1 MYFVLVVGAS
11 REEVST
17 WRQDLLA
24 TAVFLVF
31 LATGF
36 TVRTF
41 FTG

>member
-1 MYFVLVVGAS
+1 VVGAS
-11 REEVST
+11 REAVST

-24 TAVFLVF
+24 TGVFLVF

-36 TVRTF
+36 ALRTL

>member
-11 REEVST
+11 REAVST

-24 TAVFLVF
+24 TGVFLVF

-36 TVRTF
+36 ALRTLIA
-41 FTG
+41 G